1 MSTPAEQQT
10 VVAATAVPPAPTTTV
25 VAAAPPRRSVPWG
38 WIIGGIVASLIAAMV
53 LTAVILAIVFESRR
67 RRPNNPASFLP
78 VTPVGPSSRGV
89 AAPVG
94 APLAA
99 GHYKI
104 RWAPTGLYLG
114 VNEISGNPAV
124 LVAAGTAPTWTYAA
138 ATAAGAIGGSLTSS
152 TGSALSTGTATA
164 LVGPVPV
171 YVSGGTAVATGSWVA
186 ARDPS
191 GSATLPGTIYNA
203 ALGGCLRPN
212 RDGGIGSPV
221 VLAPSCS
228 ATEHGWVF
236 EPATA

>member
-1 MSTPAEQQT
+1 
-10 VVAATAVPPAPTTTV
+10 
-25 VAAAPPRRSVPWG
+25 
-38 WIIGGIVASLIAAMV
+38 MV
-53 LTAVILAIVFESRR
+53 LTVIIIAIVFESRR
-67 RRPNNPASFLP
+67 RGPNTTPSTP
-78 VTPVGPSSRGV
+78 VTPTGPSSPSRV

-94 APLAA
+94 APLLAA

-114 VNEISGNPAV
+114 VDAIGGNLAA
-124 LVAAGTAPTWTYAA
+124 LVSASTAPTWTYA
-138 ATAAGAIGGSLTSS
+138 TAPGVAGGSLTSS
-152 TGSALSTGTATA
+152 TGSALSTGTVTA

-171 YVSGGTAVATGSWVA
+171 SVSRVGAVAATSSWVA

-212 RDGGIGSPV
+212 RDGGIGSPI

>member
-1 MSTPAEQQT
+1 MS
-10 VVAATAVPPAPTTTV
+10 
-25 VAAAPPRRSVPWG
+25 WG

-53 LTAVILAIVFESRR
+53 LTVIIIAIVFESRR
-67 RRPNNPASFLP
+67 RGPNTTPSTP
-78 VTPVGPSSRGV
+78 VTPTGPSSSSRV

-114 VNEISGNPAV
+114 VDAIGGNLAA
-124 LVAAGTAPTWTYAA
+124 LVSASTAPTWTYA
-138 ATAAGAIGGSLTSS
+138 TAPGVAGGSLTSS
-152 TGSALSTGTATA
+152 TGSALSTGTVTA

-171 YVSGGTAVATGSWVA
+171 SVSRVGAVAATSSWVA

-212 RDGGIGSPV
+212 RDGGIGSPI

-228 ATEHGWVF
+228 ATERGWVF